1 MKTVIVTGF
10 EPFGEDTLNPT
21 EKILAQIPSF
31 LFNAKVIKLTL
42 PVVYEEAFNTLQPL
56 IDEYQPEAI
65 ILLGLAGGRTH
76 ISIERIAMNMNHSD
90 APDNKGNILKFKKII
105 SDGED
110 GIFTNYPLETLMDR
124 IHQAKLP
131 VVISNTAGGYICNDI
146 MYRTLHYLKN
156 KNFKSFAGFVHVPYL
171 PEQVL
176 TKNQPSMAL
185 KPMIDT
191 VLLLINEL
199 VNPIEPT

>member
-1 MKTVIVTGF
+1 MKTVIVTAF
-10 EPFGEDTLNPT
+10 EPFGDDALNPT
-21 EKILAQIPSF
+21 EKILAQTPSF
-31 LFNAKVIKLTL
+31 LFNAKVVKVTL
-42 PVVYEEAFNTLQPL
+42 PVIYKEAFDQLKPL
-56 IDEYQPEAI
+56 IDKHNPEAI

-90 APDNKGNILKFKKII
+90 APDNQGNILKHHKII
-105 SDGED
+105 PDGED
-110 GIFTNYPLETLMDR
+110 GLFTTYPLEKLMER
-124 IHQAKLP
+124 IHQAELP

-146 MYRTLHYLKN
+146 MYRTLHYIKTQKLKTV
-156 KNFKSFAGFVHVPYL
+156 AGFIHVPYI
-171 PEQVL
+171 PTQVL

-199 VNPIEPT
+199 VNPIEPA